1 MARPDI
7 GSILDR
13 VRSPGARSMAFVADY
28 TPGAILEP
36 QELTAYGGDSFTITQ
51 LRLLSR
57 IVNRVL
63 HGWLRAG

>member
-1 MARPDI
+1 
-7 GSILDR
+7 
-13 VRSPGARSMAFVADY
+13 MAFVADY